1 MKGLILLILFMNWDK
16 DSDMTTK
23 LSSLFY
29 IQIVD
34 EKNEYLYE
42 STLVAG

>member
-1 MKGLILLILFMNWDK
+1 MM
-16 DSDMTTK
+16 TK
-23 LSSLFY
+23 LGSLFH